1 MRGKTTMRYFSL
13 CVTVLALCLSVTSAT
28 AKPAPAAAP
37 DYTLDA
43 ITVTATKRE
52 QKVKDIATSISTAT
66 DLDLENAAARTLKD
80 ATQLFPNVH
89 MKNTSSGN
97 EIVIRGFSTWDTALQ
112 SPAGLYVDEIPYPIS
127 YMQNLYLMDM
137 DKVEVLR
144 GPQGTLFGQNSESGV
159 VNLTRRVPGSKV
171 RAHIFTDAGTYNT
184 YRLGAAASAPL
195 LEDKAYFSGSFL
207 RHQSDGYVDNLYKD
221 STRAARHES
230 TSGRGMLRLTPTD
243 RLDLRF
249 SLDASRQDDGV
260 GTMRLDTGPYRANRW
275 EVRSDAADSSSA
287 NFTLPAL
294 VASYMGEAVKLTS
307 ITSYTAYNYEMKSDI
322 DRTPLPTGVSDMQIN
337 QRGFTQELRMASTGT
352 SRLSW
357 VAGTYLGLSRT
368 ETDMNRLMQRA
379 VARSFLHTDYTG
391 DTGAL
396 FGQGTWSIIEG
407 LRLSLGLRAE
417 HTRLNGEQTYS
428 TLALRRHYTKDVSY
442 TELLPM
448 ASLSWDATSNIT
460 PYISWSQGYLPGGF
474 NVFSASNRNNFYYQ
488 PEYSTNYEAGLKTH
502 WLGDR
507 LMTNVTAF
515 YSSIRDKQVREED
528 PTGGVGTWKF
538 TNSAQAHSSGLE
550 AEIKAYPLPGLEL
563 RGGVGYAR
571 SIVDEWTTT
580 VNGVKRDF
588 SGKRLPWAPDLTYN
602 VGVGYTH
609 ETGLFAQV
617 DLFGAGKQY
626 FDAENTLSDN
636 GYQTI
641 NAQIGYHGDNWDVS
655 LWGKNVLDARYA
667 TKKLASAGQTIVED
681 GAPMTLGVSV
691 GWRF

>member
-1 MRGKTTMRYFSL
+1 MRNLSL
-13 CVTVLALCLSVTSAT
+13 SLAALGLCLSVTTAT
-28 AKPAPAAAP
+28 AKQGPAAP

-52 QKVKDIATSISTAT
+52 QKIKDIATSISTAT
-66 DLDLENAAARTLKD
+66 DLDLENAAAHTLKD
-80 ATQLFPNVH
+80 ATRLFPNVH
-89 MKNTSSGN
+89 MKSTSSGN

-127 YMQNLYLMDM
+127 YMQNLYLLDI

-159 VNLTRRVPGSKV
+159 VNLTRRVPDDQV

-195 LEDKAYFSGSFL
+195 LEDRAYFSGSFL

-249 SLDASRQDDGV
+249 SLDASRQEDGV
-260 GTMRLDTGPYRANRW
+260 GTMRLDTGPYRSNRW

-294 VASYMGEAVKLTS
+294 IASYIGDAVKLTS
-307 ITSYTAYNYEMKSDI
+307 ISSYTAYNYEMKSDI

-337 QRGFTQELRMASTGT
+337 QRGFTQELRLASVGK

-357 VAGTYLGLSRT
+357 VTGTYLGSSRT

-379 VARSFLHTDYTG
+379 VARSYLHTDYIS

-396 FGQGTWSIIEG
+396 FGQSTWSIVEG
-407 LRLSLGLRAE
+407 LRLTLGLRAE
-417 HTRLNGEQTYS
+417 HTRLNGEQTYRTMAS
-428 TLALRRHYTKDVSY
+428 RRHYTKDVSY

-448 ASLSWDATSNIT
+448 ASLSWDATDNIT

-474 NVFSASNRNNFYYQ
+474 NVFSANNRSNFYYE
-488 PEYSTNYEAGLKTH
+488 PEYSTNYELGLKTH
-502 WLGDR
+502 WLDDR
-507 LMTNVTAF
+507 LTANVTAF

-528 PTGGVGTWKF
+528 PSGGVGTWKF

-571 SIVDEWTTT
+571 SIVDDWTTT

-588 SGKRLPWAPDLTYN
+588 SGKRLPWAPELTYN

-626 FDAENTLSDN
+626 FDAENTLSDP

-655 LWGKNVLDARYA
+655 VWGKNVLDARYA
-667 TKKLASAGQTIVED
+667 TKKLAAAGQTIVED
-681 GAPMTLGVSV
+681 GAPMTFGVSV

>member
-1 MRGKTTMRYFSL
+1 MRDFSL
-13 CVTVLALCLSVTSAT
+13 CVTALALCLSVTAAT

-127 YMQNLYLMDM
+127 YMQNLYLMDL
-137 DKVEVLR
+137 DKIEVLR

-159 VNLTRRVPGSKV
+159 VNLTRRVPDNKV

-243 RLDLRF
+243 RLDLRL

-260 GTMRLDTGPYRANRW
+260 GTMRLDTGPYRSNKW

-337 QRGFTQELRMASTGT
+337 QHGFTQELRLASRGT
-352 SRLSW
+352 SPLSW
-357 VAGTYLGLSRT
+357 VTGTYLGSSRT

-396 FGQGTWSIIEG
+396 FGQSTWSIIEG

-448 ASLSWDATSNIT
+448 ASLSWDATGNIT

-474 NVFSASNRNNFYYQ
+474 NVFSANSRSNFYYE

-502 WLGDR
+502 WLDDR
-507 LMTNVTAF
+507 LMANVTAF

-550 AEIKAYPLPGLEL
+550 AEIRAYPLPGLEL
-563 RGGVGYAR
+563 RGGMGYAR

>member
-1 MRGKTTMRYFSL
+1 MRYLSL
-13 CVTVLALCLSVTSAT
+13 SLAALGLCLSVTAAT
-28 AKPAPAAAP
+28 AKPGPAAP

-43 ITVTATKRE
+43 VTVTATKRE

-66 DLDLENAAARTLKD
+66 DLDLENAAAHTLKD
-80 ATQLFPNVH
+80 ATRLFPNVH
-89 MKNTSSGN
+89 MKSTSSGN

-127 YMQNLYLMDM
+127 YMQNLYLLDI

-159 VNLTRRVPGSKV
+159 VNLTRRVPGDQV

-195 LEDKAYFSGSFL
+195 LEDRAYFSGSFL

-249 SLDASRQDDGV
+249 SLDASRQEDGV
-260 GTMRLDTGPYRANRW
+260 GTMRLDTGPYRSNRW

-294 VASYMGEAVKLTS
+294 IASYMGDAVKLTS
-307 ITSYTAYNYEMKSDI
+307 ISSYTAYNYEMKSDI

-337 QRGFTQELRMASTGT
+337 QRGFTQELRLASVGK

-357 VAGTYLGLSRT
+357 VTGTYLGSSRT

-379 VARSFLHTDYTG
+379 VARSYLHTDYTS

-396 FGQGTWSIIEG
+396 FGQSTWSIVEG
-407 LRLSLGLRAE
+407 LRLTLGLRAE
-417 HTRLNGEQTYS
+417 HTRLNGEQTYRTMAS
-428 TLALRRHYTKDVSY
+428 RRHYTKDVSY

-448 ASLSWDATSNIT
+448 ASLSWDATDNIT

-474 NVFSASNRNNFYYQ
+474 NVFSANNRNNFYYD
-488 PEYSTNYEAGLKTH
+488 PEYSTNYELGLKTH
-502 WLGDR
+502 WLDDR
-507 LMTNVTAF
+507 LMANITAF

-528 PTGGVGTWKF
+528 PSGGVGTWKF

-571 SIVDEWTTT
+571 AIVDDWTTT
-580 VNGVKRDF
+580 VNGVKKDF
-588 SGKRLPWAPDLTYN
+588 SGKRLPWAPELTYN

-626 FDAENTLSDN
+626 FDAENTLSDS

-655 LWGKNVLDARYA
+655 VWGKNVLDARYA
-667 TKKLASAGQTIVED
+667 TKKLVAAGQTIVED
-681 GAPMTLGVSV
+681 GAPMTFGVSV

>member
-1 MRGKTTMRYFSL
+1 MRYLSL
-13 CVTVLALCLSVTSAT
+13 SLAALGLCLSVTAAT
-28 AKPAPAAAP
+28 AKPGPAAP

-43 ITVTATKRE
+43 VTVTATKRE

-66 DLDLENAAARTLKD
+66 DLDLENAAAHTLKD
-80 ATQLFPNVH
+80 ATRLFPNVH
-89 MKNTSSGN
+89 MKSTSSGN

-127 YMQNLYLMDM
+127 YMQNLYLLDI

-159 VNLTRRVPGSKV
+159 VNLTRRVPDDQV

-195 LEDKAYFSGSFL
+195 LEDRAYFSGSFL

-249 SLDASRQDDGV
+249 SLDASRQEDGV
-260 GTMRLDTGPYRANRW
+260 GTMRLDTGPYRSNRW

-294 VASYMGEAVKLTS
+294 IASYMGDAVKLTS
-307 ITSYTAYNYEMKSDI
+307 ISSYTAYNYEMKSDI

-337 QRGFTQELRMASTGT
+337 QRGFTQELRLASVGK

-357 VAGTYLGLSRT
+357 VTGTYLGSSRT

-379 VARSFLHTDYTG
+379 VARSYLHTDYTS

-396 FGQGTWSIIEG
+396 FGQSTWSIVEG
-407 LRLSLGLRAE
+407 LRLTLGLRAE
-417 HTRLNGEQTYS
+417 HTRLNGEQTYRTMAS
-428 TLALRRHYTKDVSY
+428 RRHYTKDVSY

-448 ASLSWDATSNIT
+448 ASLSWDATDNIT

-474 NVFSASNRNNFYYQ
+474 NVFSANNRNNFYYD
-488 PEYSTNYEAGLKTH
+488 PEYSTNYELGLKTH
-502 WLGDR
+502 WLDDR
-507 LMTNVTAF
+507 LMANVTAF

-528 PTGGVGTWKF
+528 PSGGVGTWKF

-571 SIVDEWTTT
+571 AIVDDWTTT
-580 VNGVKRDF
+580 VNGVKKDF
-588 SGKRLPWAPDLTYN
+588 SGKRLPWAPELTYN

-626 FDAENTLSDN
+626 FDAENTLSDS

-655 LWGKNVLDARYA
+655 VWGKNVLDARYA
-667 TKKLASAGQTIVED
+667 TKKLVAAGQTIVED
-681 GAPMTLGVSV
+681 GAPMTFGVSV

>member
-1 MRGKTTMRYFSL
+1 MRDFSL
-13 CVTVLALCLSVTSAT
+13 CVTALALCLSVTAAT

-127 YMQNLYLMDM
+127 YMQNLYLMDL
-137 DKVEVLR
+137 DKIEVLR

-159 VNLTRRVPGSKV
+159 VNLTRRVPDNKV

-243 RLDLRF
+243 RLDLRL

-260 GTMRLDTGPYRANRW
+260 GTMRLDTGPYRSNRW

-337 QRGFTQELRMASTGT
+337 QHGFTQELRLASRGT
-352 SRLSW
+352 SPLSW
-357 VAGTYLGLSRT
+357 VTGTYLGSSRT

-396 FGQGTWSIIEG
+396 FGQSTWSIIEG

-448 ASLSWDATSNIT
+448 ASLSWDATGNIT

-474 NVFSASNRNNFYYQ
+474 NVFSANSRSNFYYE

-502 WLGDR
+502 WLDDR
-507 LMTNVTAF
+507 LMANVTAF

-550 AEIKAYPLPGLEL
+550 AEIRAYPLPGLEL
-563 RGGVGYAR
+563 RGGMGYAR

>member
-1 MRGKTTMRYFSL
+1 MRDFSL
-13 CVTVLALCLSVTSAT
+13 CVTALALCLSVTAAT
-28 AKPAPAAAP
+28 ARPAPAAAP

-127 YMQNLYLMDM
+127 YMQNLYLMDL
-137 DKVEVLR
+137 DKIEVLR

-159 VNLTRRVPGSKV
+159 VNLTRRVPDNKV

-243 RLDLRF
+243 RLDLRL

-260 GTMRLDTGPYRANRW
+260 GTMRLDTGPYRSNRW

-337 QRGFTQELRMASTGT
+337 QHGFTQELRLASRGT
-352 SRLSW
+352 SPLSW
-357 VAGTYLGLSRT
+357 VTGTYLGSSRT

-396 FGQGTWSIIEG
+396 FGQSTWSIIEG

-448 ASLSWDATSNIT
+448 ASLSWDATGNIT

-474 NVFSASNRNNFYYQ
+474 NVFSANSRSNFYYE

-502 WLGDR
+502 WLDDR
-507 LMTNVTAF
+507 LMANVTAF

-550 AEIKAYPLPGLEL
+550 AEIRAYPLPGLEL
-563 RGGVGYAR
+563 RAGMGYAR

>member
-1 MRGKTTMRYFSL
+1 
-13 CVTVLALCLSVTSAT
+13 
-28 AKPAPAAAP
+28 
-37 DYTLDA
+37 
-43 ITVTATKRE
+43 
-52 QKVKDIATSISTAT
+52 
-66 DLDLENAAARTLKD
+66 
-80 ATQLFPNVH
+80 
-89 MKNTSSGN
+89 
-97 EIVIRGFSTWDTALQ
+97 
-112 SPAGLYVDEIPYPIS
+112 
-127 YMQNLYLMDM
+127 
-137 DKVEVLR
+137 
-144 GPQGTLFGQNSESGV
+144 
-159 VNLTRRVPGSKV
+159 
-171 RAHIFTDAGTYNT
+171 
-184 YRLGAAASAPL
+184 
-195 LEDKAYFSGSFL
+195 
-207 RHQSDGYVDNLYKD
+207 
-221 STRAARHES
+221 
-230 TSGRGMLRLTPTD
+230 
-243 RLDLRF
+243 
-249 SLDASRQDDGV
+249 
-260 GTMRLDTGPYRANRW
+260 MRLDTGPYRSNRW

-337 QRGFTQELRMASTGT
+337 QHGFTQELRLASRGT
-352 SRLSW
+352 SPLSW
-357 VAGTYLGLSRT
+357 VTGTYLGSSRT

-448 ASLSWDATSNIT
+448 ASLSWDATGNIT

-474 NVFSASNRNNFYYQ
+474 NVFSANSRSNFYYE

-502 WLGDR
+502 WLDDR
-507 LMTNVTAF
+507 LMANVTAF

-550 AEIKAYPLPGLEL
+550 AEIRAYPLPGLEL
-563 RGGVGYAR
+563 RGGMGYAR

>member
-1 MRGKTTMRYFSL
+1 MRDFSL
-13 CVTVLALCLSVTSAT
+13 CVTALALCLSVTAAT

-127 YMQNLYLMDM
+127 YMQNLYLMDL
-137 DKVEVLR
+137 DKIEVLR
-144 GPQGTLFGQNSESGV
+144 GPQGTIFGQNSESGV
-159 VNLTRRVPGSKV
+159 VNLTRRVPDNKV
-171 RAHIFTDAGTYNT
+171 RTHIFTDAGTYNT

-243 RLDLRF
+243 RLDLRL

-260 GTMRLDTGPYRANRW
+260 GTMRLDTGPYRSNRW

-337 QRGFTQELRMASTGT
+337 QHGFTQELRLASRGT
-352 SRLSW
+352 SPLSW
-357 VAGTYLGLSRT
+357 VTGTYLGSSRT

-396 FGQGTWSIIEG
+396 FGQSTWSIIEG

-448 ASLSWDATSNIT
+448 ASLSWDATGNIT

-474 NVFSASNRNNFYYQ
+474 NVFSANSRSNFYYE

-502 WLGDR
+502 WLDDR
-507 LMTNVTAF
+507 LMANVTAF

-550 AEIKAYPLPGLEL
+550 AEIRAYPLPGLEL
-563 RGGVGYAR
+563 RGGMGYAR